1 METKLINI
9 ASLKLGYPKSK
20 NIDTSTKA
28 IVASLDNSDS
38 VTISKSQNSLLTDS
52 LSLVNRKV
60 FNSVGDTSFP
70 TNFSQKDIVEANKR
84 ILEKSNNLSNANETI
99 NENDKNYFSPENTAN
114 RIYNFATSFYE
125 TFLAGTGK
133 EDSEASRQE
142 YKDIISSAIDEGFG
156 QALDILGD
164 LPDEVSSQVQTTHDL
179 IFEKLDKFVKGEEQT
194 YSQKVTEKITNKVK
208 EIDSDKSG
216 DLSIE
221 ETNLSQDYFNAL
233 DGDQNG
239 KVSVDEITNE
249 YKKLDITKDLSDDL
263 VNTILNN
270 SRSFSDIAKEAQSL
284 SVDANIPLEFLV
296 KNPSVSQSIINYSGK
311 DIEPSFSEYL
321 AKHPEEVKRILE
333 DPSRLIDVIR
343 AYKLSSVASKL
354 QNSSITEEFLQS
366 HDNEL
371 QNLFNNPKLIDYFKD
386 NQDAAKRLVDSL
398 TSSEESK

>member
-9 ASLKLGYPKSK
+9 ASLKLGYPKTK
-20 NIDTSTKA
+20 NIDVSTKA
-28 IVASLDNSDS
+28 IVASLDGSDS
-38 VTISKSQNSLLTDS
+38 VTISKNQNSLLTDS

-60 FNSVGDTSFP
+60 FNSVGVTSFP
-70 TNFSQKDIVEANKR
+70 NSLSQKDIVEANKR
-84 ILEKSNNLSNANETI
+84 ILEKSNNLSNVNEPANDF
-99 NENDKNYFSPENTAN
+99 DKNYFSPENTAN

-142 YKDIISSAIDEGFG
+142 YKDIIGSAIDEGFG

-164 LPDEVSSQVQTTHDL
+164 LPDEVSSQIQTTHDL

-194 YSQKVTEKITNKVK
+194 YSQKVSEKITKKVN
-208 EIDSDKSG
+208 ELDSDKSG
-216 DLSIE
+216 DLTIE

-239 KVSVDEITNE
+239 KVSVDELTNE
-249 YKKLDITKDLSDDL
+249 YKKIDLTKDLSDDL
-263 VNTILNN
+263 VNSILNN
-270 SRSFSDIAKEAQSL
+270 SKSFTEIANEAQKLAVES
-284 SVDANIPLEFLV
+284 NIPLEFLI
-296 KNPSVSQSIINYSGK
+296 KNPSLSQSIINYSGK

-321 AKHPEEVKRILE
+321 AKHPEEVKKILE

-354 QNSSITEEFLQS
+354 QNSSITEEFLNN

-371 QNLFNNPKLIDYFKD
+371 QNLFNNPKLIDYFKN

-398 TSSEESK
+398 ASSEESK

>member
-142 YKDIISSAIDEGFG
+142 YKDIIGSAIDEGFG